1 MRVGMLPGPPAPS
14 RPEKEVS
21 RMPEETSVRPL
32 EFSEDEEDVLIEE
45 VSGYE
50 VMMLQTYDEC

>member
-1 MRVGMLPGPPAPS
+1 
-14 RPEKEVS
+14 
-21 RMPEETSVRPL
+21 MPEETSVRPL